1 MLLSAI
7 GGMAFFI
14 GSCDKGTGDE
24 GSIGTITG
32 TVLDTEENPIAG
44 VSVTA
49 KDLDVTAE
57 TGTDGSYVLE
67 NVPVSSI
74 LLTFTAEKYQTTNVT
89 VPASWFD
96 ENGHA
101 VADIVMNS
109 ADAVLSGIVY
119 DGDSENG
126 TSPLS
131 GATITISYGSKTQSV
146 TTEQDGKYSF
156 NNLVVQDYSMKV
168 EHPDKITVNNTISAS
183 TFKADESGIPAVS
196 VNVTMYETALLP
208 GLSINDLK
216 NADKWYYNEY
226 RGGNTGYPND
236 WSIAYM
242 SVLDFRGA
250 WQNQG
255 EGVAIQI
262 KNTEADQSNAGS
274 LDMFDSFVF
283 GSKLITED
291 NKTLTINARTHD
303 TSNPTVFGVQVIDLT
318 AETPAAEKV
327 GSNQSYAG
335 SDYKDFDF
343 DLSKYIGKEVVI
355 AIGTYREQSGDYYRQ
370 LVLKHIA
377 FTADG
382 IQGAAHLTGD
392 TVEGLDGW
400 FMTKQMV
407 RSTMPN
413 EKSSF
418 NAITPSDHISD
429 DNYYKGSEGYSI
441 FRGKSHIIQEWS
453 FMYVSKD
460 VEPHRTEGFIIKTNN
475 DGNIST
481 TTPSSYFYFKVPVAA
496 GHDKITFN
504 VRTFSSSTPTY
515 FKVTAITEDCT
526 VEHLLPVNAP
536 VGSEGADKCWKAAVE
551 SYTDFTYDLGRF
563 DGQDV
568 MITIGVFKGENSG
581 TEDKLCFHTIS
592 IN

>member
-131 GATITISYGSKTQSV
+131 GATITISYGSKTQSA

-168 EHPDKITVNNTISAS
+168 EHPDKITVNIIISAS

-216 NADKWYYNEY
+216 NADKC
-226 RGGNTGYPND
+226 
-236 WSIAYM
+236 A
-242 SVLDFRGA
+242 LA
-250 WQNQG
+250 
-255 EGVAIQI
+255 
-262 KNTEADQSNAGS
+262 
-274 LDMFDSFVF
+274 L
-283 GSKLITED
+283 
-291 NKTLTINARTHD
+291 
-303 TSNPTVFGVQVIDLT
+303 
-318 AETPAAEKV
+318 
-327 GSNQSYAG
+327 
-335 SDYKDFDF
+335 
-343 DLSKYIGKEVVI
+343 
-355 AIGTYREQSGDYYRQ
+355 
-370 LVLKHIA
+370 
-377 FTADG
+377 
-382 IQGAAHLTGD
+382 
-392 TVEGLDGW
+392 
-400 FMTKQMV
+400 
-407 RSTMPN
+407 
-413 EKSSF
+413 
-418 NAITPSDHISD
+418 
-429 DNYYKGSEGYSI
+429 
-441 FRGKSHIIQEWS
+441 
-453 FMYVSKD
+453 
-460 VEPHRTEGFIIKTNN
+460 
-475 DGNIST
+475 
-481 TTPSSYFYFKVPVAA
+481 
-496 GHDKITFN
+496 
-504 VRTFSSSTPTY
+504 
-515 FKVTAITEDCT
+515 
-526 VEHLLPVNAP
+526 
-536 VGSEGADKCWKAAVE
+536 
-551 SYTDFTYDLGRF
+551 
-563 DGQDV
+563 
-568 MITIGVFKGENSG
+568 
-581 TEDKLCFHTIS
+581 
-592 IN
+592 